1 MKKWLRLR
9 KIKKLRNQLLS
20 VREEQMHYRFMAQ
33 HCNEAIHDIKEQL
46 DDLGA
51 FHSDN
56 LIALDLKNPQFNEPK
71 AIEESKVI
79 TTDSTIL

>member
-9 KIKKLRNQLLS
+9 KVKKLRNQLLS

-56 LIALDLKNPQFNEPK
+56 LIALDLKKPQFT
-71 AIEESKVI
+71 ESKII
-79 TTDSTIL
+79 TTDKA